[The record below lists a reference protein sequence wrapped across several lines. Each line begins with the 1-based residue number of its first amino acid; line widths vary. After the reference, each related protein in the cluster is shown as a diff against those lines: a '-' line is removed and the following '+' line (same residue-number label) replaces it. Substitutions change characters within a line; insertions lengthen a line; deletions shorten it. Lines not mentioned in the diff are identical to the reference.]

1 MTSIDEATA
10 RKIIAE
16 VGKNN
21 DKVPTNYEFDHTVAN
36 NLKVVNGKIIVALK
50 A

>member
-1 MTSIDEATA
+1 MKSIDEETA

-16 VGKNN
+16 TDKNGRIPA
-21 DKVPTNYEFDHTVAN
+21 DYEFDHTVAN